1 MTYKRQYKEMTR
13 KMCIYQKK
21 GNNLMKSHE
30 YRKWDIA
37 LFKCIQRRY
46 IDEIYENIFQ
56 ESFVEIDRMMTDRKK
71 N

>member
-1 MTYKRQYKEMTR
+1 MN
-13 KMCIYQKK
+13 I
-21 GNNLMKSHE
+21 GNGILLYISA
-30 YRKWDIA
+30 W
-37 LFKCIQRRY
+37 RRY